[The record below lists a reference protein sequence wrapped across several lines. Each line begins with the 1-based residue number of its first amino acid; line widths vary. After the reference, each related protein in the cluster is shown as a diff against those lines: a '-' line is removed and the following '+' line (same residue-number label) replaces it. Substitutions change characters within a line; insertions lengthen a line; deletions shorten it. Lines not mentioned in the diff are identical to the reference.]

1 MQLKQKNLICK
12 MYGLSLYFF
21 IDKDLLDNT
30 YNNNDNTYM
39 IDKYSGLSYRNREII
54 KKLIDSMY
62 KTKQK

>member
-1 MQLKQKNLICK
+1 

-30 YNNNDNTYM
+30 SNNNDNTYM
-39 IDKYSGLSYRNREII
+39 IDKYSGLSYRDREII

-62 KTKQK
+62 KTK